1 MGYFNYLQNI
11 NYRDENGNYSIA
23 NNILTRGKIL
33 DTIKQSQSGYLEYT
47 IRDEE
52 RPETIAQRVY
62 GRSDYHW
69 IILLFNEILDPYFNW
84 PMSMH
89 EVEKH
94 MEGIY
99 GGKALIIY
107 PNRLWDNDKRTLL
120 DRRNPHFQVGD
131 TIQQKDKNGVV
142 FATATV
148 KSWNP
153 NLYKIVIENI
163 EGVFA
168 LQGEASI
175 RPSVIGDPELLS
187 LDIHTINS
195 NGKAISVPLVR
206 LTDDNRYA
214 LHHFENDNEETISPL
229 YRPTSRDAEGGRHE
243 SPSAIID
250 SYSLG
255 RVEIMDLGVDEDNV
269 VLGYANM
276 ITNISYEEKVND
288 AKRNIRVMKPQFID
302 PLLRDFRKLFRS

>member
-23 NNILTRGKIL
+23 KNILTRGKIL

-89 EVEKH
+89 EMEKH

-142 FATATV
+142 LATATV

-175 RPSVIGDPELLS
+175 HTTVFGNPERLS
-187 LDIHTINS
+187 LDIHTTNS

-206 LTDDNRYA
+206 LTDDNKYA
-214 LHHFENDNEETISPL
+214 LHHFENDNGETISPL
-229 YRPTSRDAEGGRHE
+229 YRPTSRDAEGVRHE
-243 SPSAIID
+243 SPSTIID

-302 PLLRDFRKLFRS
+302 PLLRDFRKLFGS